1 MREYH
6 HLKGF
11 IREICKESERNS
23 KESERFGR
31 VQKNLDSFRK
41 TEEDSERF
49 KIIESEMWMEQIRN
63 RK

>member
-1 MREYH
+1 MQRVTA
-6 HLKGF
+6 
-11 IREICKESERNS
+11 RNS
-23 KESERFGR
+23 KESERIGI
-31 VQKNLDSFRK
+31 QKILDRFRK